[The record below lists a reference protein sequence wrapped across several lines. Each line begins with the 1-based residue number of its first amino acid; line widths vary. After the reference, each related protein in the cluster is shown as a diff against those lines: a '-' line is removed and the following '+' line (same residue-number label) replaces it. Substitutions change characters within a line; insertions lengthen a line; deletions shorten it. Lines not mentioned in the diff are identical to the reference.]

1 MGVAPRAEGQALE
14 MDALAIIAERKIQEA
29 IDRGELSIPEL
40 HGKPIAIHDD
50 FSLPWEVRFRLAQL
64 SRTPSKESRLT
75 DFQLRL
81 LARRRS
87 QVGRQG

>member
-1 MGVAPRAEGQALE
+1 MN
-14 MDALAIIAERKIQEA
+14 ALAIIAERKIQEA

-64 SRTPSKESRLT
+64 TRSSSQESRLT

-81 LARRRS
+81 LARRR
-87 QVGRQG
+87 GMTKRT

>member
-1 MGVAPRAEGQALE
+1 
-14 MDALAIIAERKIQEA
+14 MDALSIIAERKIQEA

-40 HGKPIAIHDD
+40 HGRPIAIHDD

-64 SRTPSKESRLT
+64 TRSPSQESRLT

-81 LARRRS
+81 LARRR
-87 QVGRQG
+87 GLTKRT